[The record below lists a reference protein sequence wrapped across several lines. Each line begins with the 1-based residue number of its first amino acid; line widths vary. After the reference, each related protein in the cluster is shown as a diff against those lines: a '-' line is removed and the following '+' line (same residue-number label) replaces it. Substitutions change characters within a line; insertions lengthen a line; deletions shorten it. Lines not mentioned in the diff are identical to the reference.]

1 MTKPCWTACWF
12 QHTAA
17 RRRLDKQGSISEF
30 CQKFQHTAA
39 RRRLGRFTS
48 HQKKASLFQH
58 TAARRR
64 LVGSRRAR
72 NSSHGFQ
79 HTAARRRLDGL
90 TARPVSTSSR
100 FNTQPPEG
108 GWGNR
113 VGTGRQERCFN
124 TQPPEGGWQGLP
136 LQKCLSMLFQHTAAR
151 RRLAQ
156 SYKIVSKLSSF
167 NTQPPEGGWDFKTG
181 SNIVT
186 LVSTHSRPK
195 AAGGGSTSLDDEED
209 VSTHSR
215 PKAAG
220 RGWFLSIF
228 MWTVSTHS
236 RPKAAGW

>member
-1 MTKPCWTACWF
+1 MSAT
-12 QHTAA
+12 
-17 RRRLDKQGSISEF
+17 IE
-30 CQKFQHTAA
+30 
-39 RRRLGRFTS
+39 
-48 HQKKASLFQH
+48 FQH

-167 NTQPPEGGWDFKTG
+167 NTQPPEGGWRRLNILRRRRRRFNTQPPEGGWKGLVSKHIHVDSFNTQPPEGGWLVNGRQPHRLWSFNTQPPEGGWLRFKFAHDIT
-181 SNIVT
+181 V
-186 LVSTHSRPK
+186 VSTHSRPK
-195 AAGGGSTSLDDEED
+195 AAGY
-209 VSTHSR
+209 
-215 PKAAG
+215 
-220 RGWFLSIF
+220 
-228 MWTVSTHS
+228 
-236 RPKAAGW
+236 